1 MLIGAIV
8 VISLIFIG
16 FALLILWPI
25 FKERSE
31 KKTFLKSFYT
41 EVYQLAIDKDFYVIN
56 NVVLEIDTK
65 FIHFNHI
72 LFGNKYI
79 YCICDSYFEGPLSG
93 KFSDQQW
100 FLYKQLGKDHIK
112 NPLLLHKARLSYLS
126 SAIRAEELL
135 VGICVVNDSCIIDQI
150 PDIPDNLAVINRVEF
165 KEFINK
171 KEKENVAPINSIQLD
186 SLVQQIYQKN
196 IQSRDKEKELAL
208 K

>member
-93 KFSDQQW
+93 KFSDQQ
-100 FLYKQLGKDHIK
+100 
-112 NPLLLHKARLSYLS
+112 
-126 SAIRAEELL
+126 SAFT
-135 VGICVVNDSCIIDQI
+135 S
-150 PDIPDNLAVINRVEF
+150 
-165 KEFINK
+165 
-171 KEKENVAPINSIQLD
+171 
-186 SLVQQIYQKN
+186 
-196 IQSRDKEKELAL
+196 
-208 K
+208 

>member
-1 MLIGAIV
+1 MENFLI
-8 VISLIFIG
+8 
-16 FALLILWPI
+16 
-25 FKERSE
+25 
-31 KKTFLKSFYT
+31 
-41 EVYQLAIDKDFYVIN
+41 N
-56 NVVLEIDTK
+56 
-65 FIHFNHI
+65 
-72 LFGNKYI
+72 
-79 YCICDSYFEGPLSG
+79 
-93 KFSDQQW
+93 
-100 FLYKQLGKDHIK
+100 

-150 PDIPDNLAVINRVEF
+150 SDIPDNLAVINRAEF